1 MAKIE
6 VARSKAALG
15 NDMLKVTTSEKHGAI
30 GARSRSARRS

>member
-6 VARSKAALG
+6 VARSKAALD
-15 NDMLKVTTSEKHGAI
+15 NDMLKVMTSEKHGAV